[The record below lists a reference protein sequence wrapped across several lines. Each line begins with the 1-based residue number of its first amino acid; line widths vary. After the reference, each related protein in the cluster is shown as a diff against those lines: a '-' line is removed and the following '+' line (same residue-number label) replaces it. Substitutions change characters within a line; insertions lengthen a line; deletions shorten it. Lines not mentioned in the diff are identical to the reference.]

1 MKRVALVLT
10 VITVE
15 TISALPLIV
24 GLSGDSNHL
33 SNQFLPEDRG
43 TSDTTNLKLT
53 VTTGKYETVN
63 YQRDILNFELH
74 VSALFM
80 ESS

>member
-24 GLSGDSNHL
+24 SLSGDSNHL
-33 SNQFLPEDRG
+33 SNQFLIEGQG
-43 TSDTTNLKLT
+43 TPDTTNLKLT
-53 VTTGKYETVN
+53 VTTGKYETVKH
-63 YQRDILNFELH
+63 QRNILSFK
-74 VSALFM
+74 F
-80 ESS
+80 